1 MKKPGQF
8 TGIGGQ
14 VPVRLWQRDR
24 AAALD
29 GTPVIGD
36 INPQN

>member
-8 TGIGGQ
+8 TEIGGRS
-14 VPVRLWQRDR
+14 PVRLWQCDS

-29 GTPVIGD
+29 GNPVMGD

>member
-8 TGIGGQ
+8 TEIGGE
-14 VPVRLWQRDR
+14 VPLRLWQCDR

-29 GTPVIGD
+29 GIPVMGD

>member
-8 TGIGGQ
+8 TEIGGRS
-14 VPVRLWQRDR
+14 PLRLWQRDP

-29 GTPVIGD
+29 GTPVMGD